1 MVGSVFLTLLY
12 QHLVRGVMDLN
23 VIELEHLTRDYGC
36 GKGIFDLSLN
46 VKQGEVFG
54 FLGPNGAGKTT
65 TIRHLM
71 GFIKAKS
78 GKCLIDGM
86 DCMKDRKAIQRKTGY
101 LSGEISLFDEM
112 TGDEYL
118 SFVEKYRG
126 EDSNK
131 KKRDLIERFELDT
144 SVKIRKMSKGMKQKT
159 GIVAAFMSD
168 PEILILDEPT
178 SGLDPLMQQ
187 RFTSLINEE
196 KKRQKT
202 ILMSS
207 HIFEEVEKTC
217 DRIGLIR
224 GGRLS
229 EVKNIEELRTQHS
242 HKYTVFL
249 ESVEEAKKF
258 AEDFKGEVDG
268 KMVTVRKMQT
278 LEKIFMNYYE
288 EDENE

>member
-1 MVGSVFLTLLY
+1 MTLLY

-168 PEILILDEPT
+168 PKILILDEPT

>member
-112 TGDEYL
+112 TGEEYL

>member
-1 MVGSVFLTLLY
+1 MTLLY

-78 GKCLIDGM
+78 GKCMIDGM

>member
-1 MVGSVFLTLLY
+1 
-12 QHLVRGVMDLN
+12 
-23 VIELEHLTRDYGC
+23 
-36 GKGIFDLSLN
+36 
-46 VKQGEVFG
+46 
-54 FLGPNGAGKTT
+54 
-65 TIRHLM
+65 
-71 GFIKAKS
+71 
-78 GKCLIDGM
+78 
-86 DCMKDRKAIQRKTGY
+86 
-101 LSGEISLFDEM
+101 
-112 TGDEYL
+112 
-118 SFVEKYRG
+118 
-126 EDSNK
+126 
-131 KKRDLIERFELDT
+131 
-144 SVKIRKMSKGMKQKT
+144 MKQKT

-187 RFTSLINEE
+187 RFISLINEE

>member
-168 PEILILDEPT
+168 PKILILDEPT

>member
-1 MVGSVFLTLLY
+1 MVGSVLLTLFY

-23 VIELEHLTRDYGC
+23 VIEVEHLTRDYGC

>member
-1 MVGSVFLTLLY
+1 
-12 QHLVRGVMDLN
+12 MDLN
-23 VIELEHLTRDYGC
+23 IIELEHLTRDYGC